1 MTQLK
6 AISKE
11 YLIGQMLWLSGQ
23 SARFLCQR
31 SAVRNIITSTKFING
46 QHPAYFSYIFGL
58 YETIIFKKIIVNIC
72 PSSIW
77 NQDSASWPALTTGPG
92 RPPPNPLQ
100 NLPSILKIIIRF
112 ELPPTTYQKRKKF
125 SLFLWAV

>member
-31 SAVRNIITSTKFING
+31 SAVRNILTSTKFMNG

-72 PSSIW
+72 PSSI
-77 NQDSASWPALTTGPG
+77 
-92 RPPPNPLQ
+92 
-100 NLPSILKIIIRF
+100 
-112 ELPPTTYQKRKKF
+112 
-125 SLFLWAV
+125 

>member
-31 SAVRNIITSTKFING
+31 SAVRNILTSTKFING

>member
-100 NLPSILKIIIRF
+100 NLSSILKIIIRF